1 MWSEIISAV
10 IGALAMLL
18 VAWFKPEWVLGP
30 VLNWLTKK
38 LEKKEANV
46 VSNAL
51 GLMLLVAGLYS
62 LNKIPDNPEAQ
73 EVLLDISE
81 NVAKLKKVLK
91 SDG

>member
-1 MWSEIISAV
+1 MWSELISAV

-30 VLNWLTKK
+30 ILNWLTKK

-51 GLMLLVAGLYS
+51 GLMLLVAGLYA

-73 EVLLDISE
+73 EILNNIAAEVQR
-81 NVAKLKKVLK
+81 LKKALEK
-91 SDG
+91 NE